1 MLSQIIAKCS
11 AAETALGWICK
22 GFEASAAV
30 FVTAA
35 IIGQA
40 GKAAGWWQ

>member
-1 MLSQIIAKCS
+1 MTTQAIIKCS
-11 AAETALGWICK
+11 IFEAALGWICK